1 MMLITHNMTREQNKM
16 ESISMK
22 TDPDAR
28 SQTPDDR
35 VLLST
40 RLVAAFV
47 IIILAL
53 AVWVLYLYPDQTDQF
68 FAWTI
73 KPRMTPLAMGA
84 GYAMG
89 AYFFAR
95 VLTSSRWHRAALGFI
110 PITVFTIFMLLAT
123 LLHWDRF
130 HQGTPSFGLWVVVYV
145 ITPFLVPLI
154 WLRNRAADP
163 GTPEPGDLIVPSLV
177 RRAAGIAGLAV
188 TLFGILIFLVPDLA
202 IRIWPWQLTPLT
214 ARVLAGWSMLP
225 GIGGLVLSRET
236 RWSGGWRVMVEAVTF
251 GAVLF
256 FIGVARAWSD
266 WQFTN
271 PLNGMILV
279 ILVLSLVLILFLYIR
294 VEATRRTLSKSSAT

>member
-1 MMLITHNMTREQNKM
+1 MDN
-16 ESISMK
+16 
-22 TDPDAR
+22 
-28 SQTPDDR
+28 DR
-35 VLLST
+35 VLPVT

-47 IIILAL
+47 IIILVL
-53 AVWVLYLYPDQTDQF
+53 AIWVLYLHPDETDQF

-73 KPRMTPLAMGA
+73 KPRMTALAMGA

-95 VLTSSRWHRAALGFI
+95 VLLSPRWHRAGLGFL

-123 LLHWDRF
+123 VLHWDRF
-130 HQGTPSFGLWVVVYV
+130 HQGTFSFALWVVVYV
-145 ITPFLVPLI
+145 ITPFLVPFI

-163 GTPEPGDLIVPSLV
+163 GTSEPSDLIVPSMV
-177 RRAAGIAGLAV
+177 RQAAGIAGIAV
-188 TLFGILIFLVPDLA
+188 SLFGILIFIIPDLA

-214 ARVLAGWSMLP
+214 ARVLAGWLMLP
-225 GIGGLVLSRET
+225 GIGGLVLSREA
-236 RWSGGWRVMVEAVTF
+236 RWSGGWRLMVESVTL

-271 PLNGMILV
+271 PLNGV
-279 ILVLSLVLILFLYIR
+279 ILAALILALVSMLLLYGR
-294 VEATRRTLSKSSAT
+294 VEMMRRSLSKRKVAGEHL

>member
-1 MMLITHNMTREQNKM
+1 M
-16 ESISMK
+16 ESVSTK
-22 TDPDAR
+22 SNPAA
-28 SQTPDDR
+28 SSLVPDDR
-35 VLLST
+35 VLPVT
-40 RLVAAFV
+40 RFVAAFV
-47 IIILAL
+47 IIVLVL
-53 AVWVLYLYPDQTDQF
+53 AVWVLYLHPDETDQF

-95 VLTSSRWHRAALGFI
+95 VLLSPRWHRASLGFL
-110 PITVFTIFMLLAT
+110 PITVFTIFMLGAT

-130 HQGTPSFGLWVVVYV
+130 HQGTFFFGLWVLVYV

-163 GTPEPGDLIVPSLV
+163 GTPESGDLIVPSFV
-177 RRAAGIAGLAV
+177 RQAAGIAGVAV
-188 TLFGILIFLVPDLA
+188 TLFGILIFIVPDLA

-214 ARVLAGWSMLP
+214 ARVLAGWLMLP

-236 RWSGGWRVMVEAVTF
+236 RWSGGWRLMVESVTL

-271 PLNGMILV
+271 PLNGMILAA
-279 ILVLSLVLILFLYIR
+279 LVLALVSMLLLYWR
-294 VEATRRTLSKSSAT
+294 VETMRRSLSKRGVTGDHL

>member
-1 MMLITHNMTREQNKM
+1 M
-16 ESISMK
+16 ESVSTK
-22 TDPDAR
+22 SNPDAR
-28 SQTPDDR
+28 SLVPDDR
-35 VLLST
+35 VLLAT

-47 IIILAL
+47 IIILVL
-53 AVWVLYLYPDQTDQF
+53 AVWVLYLHPDETDQF

-95 VLTSSRWHRAALGFI
+95 VLLSSRWHRASLGFL
-110 PITVFTIFMLLAT
+110 PITVFTIFMLVAT

-130 HQGTPSFGLWVVVYV
+130 HQGTVSFGLWIVVYV
-145 ITPFLVPLI
+145 ITPFLVPFI

-163 GTPEPGDLIVPSLV
+163 GTPEPGDLIVPSFV
-177 RRAAGIAGLAV
+177 RQAAGIAGVAV
-188 TLFGILIFLVPDLA
+188 TLFGILIFIVPDLA

-214 ARVLAGWSMLP
+214 ARVLAGWLMLP

-236 RWSGGWRVMVEAVTF
+236 RWSGGWRLMVESVTL

-256 FIGVARAWSD
+256 FIGVVRAWSD

-271 PLNGMILV
+271 PLNGVILAA
-279 ILVLSLVLILFLYIR
+279 LVLSLALMLLLYLR
-294 VEATRRTLSKSSAT
+294 VETMRRSLSKRGVAG

>member
-1 MMLITHNMTREQNKM
+1 
-16 ESISMK
+16 MK
-22 TDPDAR
+22 SNPDAR
-28 SQTPDDR
+28 PLSPDDR
-35 VLLST
+35 VLLAT

-47 IIILAL
+47 IFILVL
-53 AVWVLYLYPDQTDQF
+53 AVWVLYLRPDETDQF

-73 KPRMTPLAMGA
+73 KPRMTSLAMGA

-95 VLTSSRWHRAALGFI
+95 VLLSPRWHRASLGFL

-123 LLHWDRF
+123 VLHWDRF
-130 HQGTPSFGLWVVVYV
+130 HQGTISFMLWTVVYV
-145 ITPFLVPLI
+145 ITPFLVPFI

-163 GTPEPGDLIVPSLV
+163 GTPEPGDLIVPPLV
-177 RRAAGIAGLAV
+177 RQAAGIAGAAV
-188 TLFGILIFLVPDLA
+188 TLFGIFIFIVPDLA

-214 ARVLAGWSMLP
+214 ARVLAGWLMLP
-225 GIGGLVLSRET
+225 GIGGLVLAREM
-236 RWSGGWRVMVEAVTF
+236 RWSGGWRLMVESVTL

-271 PLNGMILV
+271 PLNGVILAA
-279 ILVLSLVLILFLYIR
+279 LVLSLVLMVLLYWRI
-294 VEATRRTLSKSSAT
+294 ETMRRSLSKRTATG